1 MKASI
6 LVSAFII
13 VGVTTFSAGENNHAT
28 KQLNLDNL
36 YACGW
41 FPLCTDPDNYSP
53 VTILVDKNDN
63 SSKADENSL
72 LQVA

>member
-13 VGVTTFSAGENNHAT
+13 AGVTTFSAGEKHHAT
-28 KQLNLDNL
+28 EQLNLDNL

-53 VTILVDKNDN
+53 VTILVDGNGD
-63 SSKADENSL
+63 SSKTEENNSL
-72 LQVA
+72 QVV

>member
-13 VGVTTFSAGENNHAT
+13 AGVTTFSAGENHHT
-28 KQLNLDNL
+28 TERLNLDNL

-53 VTILVDKNDN
+53 VTILVDKDD
-63 SSKADENSL
+63 DEVKTDGNSL